1 MTNVINLRQARKA
14 KARRQ
19 KSRQAEENRV
29 LHGLTK
35 AQKQSLA
42 RDRARDAAAKEGL
55 RLDKTKKP
63 EKD

>member
-14 KARRQ
+14 KARREKSQ
-19 KSRQAEENRV
+19 KAEENRV

-35 AQKQSLA
+35 AEKQKLA
-42 RDRARDAAAKEGL
+42 RDKARDRSAHEGK
-55 RLDKTKKP
+55 RIDKAEKP